1 MVRKKQVNNQDPRQL
16 VIVFLVGL
24 VTILVI
30 TLTAFI
36 IAKQSL
42 KSKLEPSQAA
52 KTVSIDKWGV
62 SITRPAGS
70 LPLTVEAVKDFNGV
84 ETAEIV
90 LDQLENIGCGCDT
103 NRVVGR
109 LIRYPALQPTVTY
122 QGNQLSASEVS
133 DDKTF
138 IAGDYRITY
147 EIIERKQAC
156 RDNCFPADGSLPR
169 TSANQI
175 IAGAQATT
183 VEMFESLKLNQ
194 N

>member
-1 MVRKKQVNNQDPRQL
+1 MVKKKQVNNQDPRRL

-30 TLTAFI
+30 TLLAFI

-42 KSKLEPSQAA
+42 KSKPEPGQAA
-52 KTVSIDKWGV
+52 TVSIDKWGV

-103 NRVVGR
+103 NRLIGR